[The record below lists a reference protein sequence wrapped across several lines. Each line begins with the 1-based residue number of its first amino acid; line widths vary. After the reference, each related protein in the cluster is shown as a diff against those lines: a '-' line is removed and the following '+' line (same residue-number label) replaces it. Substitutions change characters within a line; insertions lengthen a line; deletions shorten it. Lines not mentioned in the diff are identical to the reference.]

1 MGCCRDF
8 LRSVPLSLQKYTLI
22 LKWFAEFDFIFAQQK
37 RPMGLFLIWFFFGI
51 GIFIQAIYLLVI
63 FGKTAFYSVPKS
75 QSTSKNEE
83 GVTVVICAHNEFAN
97 LKTLIPKIFEQDYPI
112 FDVMVVNDRSSDS
125 TKRLLEKMMESYP
138 KLRSVTIKYTPP
150 HVTAKKYALTLGIKV
165 AKHDVILL
173 TDADCLP
180 ESNQWIRKMTAPVR
194 NQRKTFAV
202 GFSGYEQK
210 PGFLNN
216 WIQFETLLTGLYYIS
231 FGLWKKPFMGIGR
244 NLCYRKD
251 FFMTVKAFKGLWH
264 IEGGD
269 DDLFINQHAS
279 GRNTTIVLD
288 PEANTISKPKES
300 GKEYL
305 IQKKRHLH
313 VGKYYSGEDKRK
325 IGLYSFSHALF
336 WIGGIGLL
344 IYVGLDQSWEHFVA
358 VFGIIVLR
366 SFLVTLIFR
375 AAEKKIQGTK
385 PPKNIWLLD
394 FLYLGYFWI
403 LGTISHQAKDIQW
416 K

>member
-1 MGCCRDF
+1 
-8 LRSVPLSLQKYTLI
+8 
-22 LKWFAEFDFIFAQQK
+22 
-37 RPMGLFLIWFFFGI
+37 MGLFLLWFFFGV
-51 GIFIQAIYLLVI
+51 GILIQASYLLVI
-63 FGKTAFYSVPKS
+63 FGKAAFYSGNKS
-75 QSTSKNEE
+75 QSTAKNEE
-83 GVTVVICAHNEFAN
+83 GVTVVICAHNEFSN
-97 LKTLIPKIFEQDYPI
+97 LKTLIPKLFEQDYPV
-112 FDVMVVNDRSSDS
+112 FDVMIVNDRSSDR

-165 AKHDVILL
+165 AKYDVLLL

-180 ESNQWIRKMTAPVR
+180 ETDQWIRKMTDPVR
-194 NQRKTFAV
+194 NQDKTFAV

-231 FGLWKKPFMGIGR
+231 FGLWKKPFMAIGR
-244 NLCYRKD
+244 NLCYRKS
-251 FFMTVKAFKGLWH
+251 FFMEVKAFKNLWH

-269 DDLFINQHAS
+269 DDLFVNLYTN
-279 GRNTTIVLD
+279 GRNTEIVLD
-288 PEANTISKPKES
+288 PAANTISKPKENR
-300 GKEYL
+300 KDYF

-313 VGKYYSGEDKRK
+313 AGKYYDAADKRK

-336 WIGGIGLL
+336 WLSGFGLL
-344 IYVGLDQSWEHFVA
+344 IYAGIAQSWEHFSV
-358 VFGIIVLR
+358 VFGIILLR
-366 SFLVTLIFR
+366 SFLVTLIFK

-385 PPKNIWLLD
+385 PPKNIWMLD

>member
-1 MGCCRDF
+1 
-8 LRSVPLSLQKYTLI
+8 
-22 LKWFAEFDFIFAQQK
+22 
-37 RPMGLFLIWFFFGI
+37 MGLFLLWFFFGI
-51 GIFIQAIYLLVI
+51 GILIQAVYLLVI
-63 FGKTAFYSVPKS
+63 FGKSAFYTANKS
-75 QSTSKNEE
+75 QSISQNEE
-83 GVTVVICAHNEFAN
+83 GVTVVICAHNEFLN
-97 LKTLIPKIFEQDYPI
+97 LKTLIPKLFEQDYPA
-112 FDVMVVNDRSSDS
+112 FDIMIVNDRSSDR
-125 TKRLLEKMMESYP
+125 TKRLLEKMMETFP

-165 AKHDVILL
+165 AKNNIILL

-180 ESNQWIRKMTAPVR
+180 RTDQWIRKMTAPVR
-194 NQRKTFAV
+194 NQGKIFAL

-216 WIQFETLLTGLYYIS
+216 WIQFETLLTGLYYVS
-231 FGLWKKPFMGIGR
+231 FGLWKTPFMGIGR

-251 FFMTVKAFKGLWH
+251 FFMNVKAFKGLWH

-269 DDLFINQHAS
+269 DDLFVNRYAR
-279 GRNTTIVLD
+279 GKNTVVVLD
-288 PEANTISKPKES
+288 PEANTISKPKETR
-300 GKEYL
+300 KEYL
-305 IQKKRHLH
+305 VQKKRHLH
-313 VGKYYSGEDKRK
+313 VGKYYRGEDKRK

-336 WIGGIGLL
+336 WLGGIGLL
-344 IYVGLDQSWEHFVA
+344 IYVGLAKSWEHFSI
-358 VFGIIVLR
+358 VFGIILLR
-366 SFLVTLIFR
+366 SFLVTLIFK

-385 PPKNIWLLD
+385 PPKNIWMLD